1 MSTRTPVLLR
11 AITGGLLLAGAVAA
25 HASNYGFLSDTPLSY
40 MHQRDIDSLQ
50 KAANTALDTKRD
62 GETAVW
68 TNESTGSTV
77 KVDATL
83 TLSQT
88 TKDGD
93 RTCRRM
99 TATLNAKG
107 QSMTLRPQY
116 CKTGDG
122 AWQYQ
127 KQK

>member
-1 MSTRTPVLLR
+1 MPMRTSALLR
-11 AITGGLLLAGAVAA
+11 AITGGMLLAGAVAA
-25 HASNYGFLSDTPLSY
+25 HASNYGFLSDTPMSY
-40 MHQRDIDSLQ
+40 MHQRDIDSLL

-68 TNESTGSTV
+68 TNESTGSSV

-83 TLSQT
+83 MSSQT
-88 TKDGD
+88 IKDGD

-99 TATLNAKG
+99 TATLNAKR
-107 QSMTLRPQY
+107 QSMTLRPEY

-122 AWQYQ
+122 AWQFQ

>member
-1 MSTRTPVLLR
+1 MSKRTSALMHVL
-11 AITGGLLLAGAVAA
+11 TGSVLLAGALSA

-40 MHQRDIDSLQ
+40 MHQRDIDSLLH
-50 KAANTALDTKRD
+50 AANTALDAQRD

-68 TNESTGSTV
+68 NNEGMGSSV

-88 TKDGD
+88 THDGD
-93 RTCRRM
+93 RTCRRI

-107 QSMTLRPQY
+107 QSMTLRPRY
-116 CKTGDG
+116 CKSGGG
-122 AWQYQ
+122 AWQLQ
-127 KQK
+127 KQ